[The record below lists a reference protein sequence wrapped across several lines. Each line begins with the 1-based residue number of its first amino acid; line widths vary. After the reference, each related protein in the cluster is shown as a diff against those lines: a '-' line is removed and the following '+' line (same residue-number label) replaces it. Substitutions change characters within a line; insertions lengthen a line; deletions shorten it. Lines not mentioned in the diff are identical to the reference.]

1 MKLLDQWKIKLGLKT
16 QRMLRE
22 QRQTEEKPPETI
34 NNNDE
39 QSDDNE
45 QSNNKQSN
53 DEQSNND
60 DLGSVFED
68 MSLQEVETPNEQHPP
83 PKTMDS
89 SSISTPPRPRPTVAS
104 PPLRTPGLLNRPDSV
119 ADSVTWNK
127 SAHDGQDQGDG
138 TKTKPFIIN
147 VNVEFPVRNGEFD
160 IEWVP
165 SSTNLVI
172 TASK

>member
-1 MKLLDQWKIKLGLKT
+1 LKIAIIRKKDVTAYVNLLDRLGVEAGSET
-16 QRMLRE
+16 QRTYRTY
-22 QRQTEEKPPETI
+22 RDIIKEEEEEPSLT
-34 NNNDE
+34 
-39 QSDDNE
+39 
-45 QSNNKQSN
+45 NNKLESA
-53 DEQSNND
+53 
-60 DLGSVFED
+60 FED
-68 MSLQEVETPNEQHPP
+68 LSLQDKAPNNTFPC
-83 PKTMDS
+83 KTMDS